1 MPVAW
6 VSRARRSS
14 SVSFPLSVALPRC
27 LVADVTTFTTLL
39 QRWLAG
45 VRLMWTQLAPA
56 IHTNMDWRRNTRTT
70 LHVARPVLNTARPQH
85 VASSLL
91 SMERQRTTTSRAA
104 ALHCGALSWGGECVR
119 LWRPLLLW
127 LGLPQQVLQTN
138 ACGLS
143 VAQRRLQ
150 APAVPTL
157 SLMRGAAQRC
167 MPISPSLHTQSS

>member
-14 SVSFPLSVALPRC
+14 PVSFPLSVALPRC
-27 LVADVTTFTTLL
+27 LAADMTSFMIPL
-39 QRWLAG
+39 RRMLAG
-45 VRLMWTQLAPA
+45 ARLMWTQLAPTT
-56 IHTNMDWRRNTRTT
+56 HNNMHWWRNTRTT
-70 LHVARPVLNTARPQH
+70 HHVARPVLNTARPQH

-104 ALHCGALSWGGECVR
+104 ALHCGALSWGGKCVR

-127 LGLPQQVLQTN
+127 LSLPQHVVQTN

-150 APAVPTL
+150 APVVPTL
-157 SLMRGAAQRC
+157 SLTRGAAQRC